1 MIYRINCFFEYL
13 PERLNPWRW
22 WIVFF
27 YVVLLSFLALGIP
40 RFSFTWANDDM
51 FGKNDPVQMSIDRIK
66 ELYGGTV
73 TLSMVYRPVDGDIL
87 SNRSLLALKNIQN
100 YFEDESAKAN
110 NDPENP
116 LSLISSVESILNASY
131 IDSLGDNIIFRDFIN
146 EELPLIPGKNKFY
159 WEKASKEREYKRF
172 FFSENKKFGSLL
184 FRTNLDAT
192 PLEIDQENI
201 LKDEFI
207 ETDIINSSEEEIL
220 FVEHGLE
227 DYADFEKKVWEILQD
242 ERFSGDLEFLHPNWG
257 AFYQNDIWNSEFQ
270 IALFISLII
279 SLTLTYFLLG
289 SFRAIIWPSLI
300 IFSSMIGVL
309 GLAGWTGWPI
319 DISLYITFGL
329 VGVATVADVVHVLSG
344 YLFFHR
350 KGQKHKQI
358 LRSVFSKTALAC
370 LLTSI
375 TTSIGVFSLYFIN
388 LSVIKTMGLLAGIGV
403 LFAFI
408 LTIFLLPILLNLFPP
423 RPLKNTNKNSEKY
436 ILKFT
441 QKTMYIFEKIGK
453 NYPGTV
459 IIFFA
464 ISGIILG
471 LGMFRIEINTVF
483 SEFYPNDS
491 PIRKTIKLLDDQFS
505 GTGNMEILIEGK
517 TEGMFRDPLVLK
529 AMEQIYDAVR
539 ELYPDLVIRSW
550 SMNNHIKQ
558 THQKLMNNSLK
569 SYTIPEERSFI
580 SQILI
585 LLEGGNNEDLERFVS
600 YDYADARMSISTRTI
615 GSKESVEILQNLQP
629 KINEILNPLKKN
641 YPYINGI
648 LTGGVG
654 TWARIFDAI
663 SWSQIRSF
671 GLAFIIIS
679 LILIIIFGSTKIGL
693 IAIIPNAFPMLT
705 VFGLMGWA
713 DMKLNTTTL
722 FTAPIIIGVAVDD
735 TIHFLTHYR
744 LSLSNGH
751 GIDESINSTLREV
764 GQAIFFT
771 TLILISLFICFISTS
786 HVGVTHF
793 AILAVIAVITALIS
807 DLIFLPSLCR
817 FFQVRS

>member
-1 MIYRINCFFEYL
+1 MIYRFNYFFEHL

-22 WIVFF
+22 WVIIL
-27 YVVLLSFLALGIP
+27 YLILLSFLAAGIP
-40 RFSFTWANDDM
+40 RFAFTWANDDM
-51 FGKNDPVQMSIDRIK
+51 FGKEDPVQISLDRIK

-73 TLSMVYRPVDGDIL
+73 SLLMVYRPVDGDLL
-87 SNRSLLALKNIQN
+87 SNRSLLALKSVKTF
-100 YFEDESAKAN
+100 FENELSKAED
-110 NDPENP
+110 DPENP
-116 LSLISSVESILNASY
+116 LSLISSVESIINASY
-131 IDSLGDNIIFRDFIN
+131 IDTTGDNLIFRDFIN
-146 EELPLIPGKNKFY
+146 EELPLEPSQNKFY
-159 WEKASKEREYKRF
+159 WGKALKEPEYRRVL
-172 FFSENKKFGSLL
+172 FSDNKKFGILL
-184 FRTNLDAT
+184 FRTNLDALQ
-192 PLEIDQENI
+192 LEIDQENLLNDGFGESEI
-201 LKDEFI
+201 KNPSEDEVI
-207 ETDIINSSEEEIL
+207 

-227 DYADFEKKVWEILQD
+227 DYSDFEKTVWEILKH
-242 ERFSGDLEFLHPNWG
+242 ERFSKDLEFLHPNWG
-257 AFYQNDIWNSEFQ
+257 AFYQNDIWNAEFQ

-279 SLTLTYFLLG
+279 SLSLTCFLLG
-289 SFRAIIWPSLI
+289 SFRAITWPSLI

-350 KGQKHKQI
+350 QGQIHKQI
-358 LRSVFSKTALAC
+358 MRSVFSKTAMAC
-370 LLTSI
+370 LLTSV
-375 TTSIGVFSLYFIN
+375 TTSIGVLSLYFIN

-423 RPLKNTNKNSEKY
+423 CPVISVNKNSAKN
-436 ILKFT
+436 ILNLT
-441 QKTMYIFEKIGK
+441 QNIMHIFENISK
-453 NYPGTV
+453 NYPRAV
-459 IIFFA
+459 IIIFA
-464 ISGIILG
+464 ISGLILT

-505 GTGNMEILIEGK
+505 GTGNMEILIEGE
-517 TEGMFRDPLVLK
+517 TEDMFRDPQVLQSLEK
-529 AMEQIYDAVR
+529 IDHTIKK
-539 ELYPDLVIRSW
+539 LYPDLVMQSW
-550 SMNNHIKQ
+550 SMNNQIKQ
-558 THQKLMNNSLK
+558 IHQKLMNNSK
-569 SYTIPEERSFI
+569 DSYSVPEDRSLI

-585 LLEGGNNEDLERFVS
+585 LIEGGNNKDLERFVS
-600 YDYADARMSISTRTI
+600 FDYSNARLSISTRTI
-615 GSKESVEILQNLQP
+615 GSKESVEILQTLQP
-629 KINEILNPLKKN
+629 KINEILNPLKQN
-641 YPYINGI
+641 YPSIKGT

-671 GLAFIIIS
+671 GLAFVIIS
-679 LILIIIFGSTKIGL
+679 IILIGIFGSVKIGL

-744 LSLSNGH
+744 LSLAKGKD
-751 GIDESINSTLREV
+751 IDESINSTIREV

-771 TLILISLFICFISTS
+771 TLILISLFICFIPTS

-793 AILAVIAVITALIS
+793 GILAVIAVIAALIA

-817 FFQVRS
+817 VFKVKG